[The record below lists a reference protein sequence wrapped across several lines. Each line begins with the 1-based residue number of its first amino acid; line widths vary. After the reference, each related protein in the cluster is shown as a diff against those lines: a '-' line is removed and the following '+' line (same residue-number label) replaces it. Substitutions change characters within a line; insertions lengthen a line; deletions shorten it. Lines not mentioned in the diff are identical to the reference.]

1 MNDKLTQLQNFLQA
15 KQVPMTVK
23 EMGEVINFV
32 ESIKTPAEKPKTPDP
47 KGKK

>member
-32 ESIKTPAEKPKTPDP
+32 ESIKTPVEKPEP
-47 KGKK
+47 KKKK